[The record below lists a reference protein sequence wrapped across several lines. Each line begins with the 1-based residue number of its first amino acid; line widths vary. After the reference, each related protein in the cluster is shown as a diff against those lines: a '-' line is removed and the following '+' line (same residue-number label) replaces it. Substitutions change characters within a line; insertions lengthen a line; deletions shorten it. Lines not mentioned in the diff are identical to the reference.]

1 MVLLNF
7 GVDDI
12 MQTAAAVLLV
22 TRIAYFTMGL
32 PIMLRFVL
40 LGRAACQLVGHQNAY
55 IGVWDMS
62 VLVTQSEC
70 WSPAVSEI
78 YLLFGWGRIWS
89 LDGIWVIY

>member
-40 LGRAACQLVGHQNAY
+40 LGRA
-55 IGVWDMS
+55 
-62 VLVTQSEC
+62 
-70 WSPAVSEI
+70 VS
-78 YLLFGWGRIWS
+78 L
-89 LDGIWVIY
+89 WVIKMRTLAYGI